1 MDAAMNALSPEEQEI
16 AAGLF
21 RYLVTPS
28 GTKIA
33 YTVADLEYY
42 ARSKRSLQPVLE
54 KLSQGNVRIMLPVT
68 SPGEP
73 GVIRYQIYHDV
84 LAPAVL
90 DWRARFEN
98 SKQQLS
104 MFSLLIEKGDMENA
118 FHLYQDI
125 VHRTPQQAFFP
136 ARYEVQKILGSGE
149 LGVGYLLFDQQEN
162 VLLAATILD
171 PGLEFT
177 QQDLDQFASE
187 MSRITSSRISRV
199 LGFSQY
205 RENTYMLSEF
215 IGGPTVRARLGHGN
229 PLPYQEAIHIA
240 RETIK
245 ALEDGHR
252 RGISHLSLRPTN
264 IMLSSDGVRLV
275 NYGISHLTTLHLDRK
290 RHVNR
295 HYMDDYLAPE
305 QLSGEGGDERSDIYA
320 LGTILYEMLIGHPPS
335 VGRFYYPSEVSL
347 EATEAVDIL
356 IDHAREDDPSK
367 RFATSEEMGAEID
380 RITMTSL
387 QGNANQF
394 LRVALARLS
403 ERYKQLISGRA
414 LIIFIA
420 VLWALLVLSVPP
432 IIPIPVRLPARLL
445 LPVLLNSFVIS
456 ILCDWTIRALARR
469 RGLGSLSTSGR
480 GMGAILGLILTLH
493 LIRMTTFEA
502 LMQNGVIVF
511 FFIML
516 ALAIFGTAIVL
527 GIVIIMAWITARL
540 FKSYTMGF
548 YWSFVII
555 LMIDL
560 VLAIL
565 GIGAN
570 QITPFT

>member
-1 MDAAMNALSPEEQEI
+1 
-16 AAGLF
+16 
-21 RYLVTPS
+21 
-28 GTKIA
+28 
-33 YTVADLEYY
+33 
-42 ARSKRSLQPVLE
+42 
-54 KLSQGNVRIMLPVT
+54 
-68 SPGEP
+68 
-73 GVIRYQIYHDV
+73 
-84 LAPAVL
+84 
-90 DWRARFEN
+90 
-98 SKQQLS
+98 
-104 MFSLLIEKGDMENA
+104 
-118 FHLYQDI
+118 
-125 VHRTPQQAFFP
+125 
-136 ARYEVQKILGSGE
+136 
-149 LGVGYLLFDQQEN
+149 
-162 VLLAATILD
+162 
-171 PGLEFT
+171 
-177 QQDLDQFASE
+177 
-187 MSRITSSRISRV
+187 
-199 LGFSQY
+199 
-205 RENTYMLSEF
+205 
-215 IGGPTVRARLGHGN
+215 
-229 PLPYQEAIHIA
+229 
-240 RETIK
+240 
-245 ALEDGHR
+245 
-252 RGISHLSLRPTN
+252 
-264 IMLSSDGVRLV
+264 
-275 NYGISHLTTLHLDRK
+275 
-290 RHVNR
+290 
-295 HYMDDYLAPE
+295 MDDYLAPE

-356 IDHAREDDPSK
+356 FDHAREDDPSK